1 MKMGSETGS
10 EEIKSAFENAV
21 QKSKSLP
28 TQSTT
33 VQLDLYG
40 LFKQATAG
48 DVSGARPGMF
58 DMRGRAKWDAWE
70 KRKGMSADEAMK
82 AYIEAIGKLG

>member
-1 MKMGSETGS
+1 MSDA
-10 EEIKSAFENAV
+10 KSRFDAAV
-21 QKSKSLP
+21 AHSKTLP

-33 VQLDLYG
+33 VQLELYG

-70 KRKGMSADEAMK
+70 KRKGMGADDAME
-82 AYIEAIGKLG
+82 AYIEYVAKLG

>member
-1 MKMGSETGS
+1 MSDA
-10 EEIKSAFENAV
+10 KSRFDAAV
-21 QKSKSLP
+21 AHSKTLP

-33 VQLDLYG
+33 VQLELYG

-58 DMRGRAKWDAWE
+58 DMRGRAKWDAWD
-70 KRKGMSADEAMK
+70 KRKGMGANDAME
-82 AYIEAIGKLG
+82 AYIEYVAKLG

>member
-1 MKMGSETGS
+1 MSDL
-10 EEIKSAFENAV
+10 KSQFEAAIART
-21 QKSKSLP
+21 KTLP

-40 LFKQATAG
+40 LFKQASSG

-70 KRKGMSADEAMK
+70 KRKGLTADQAMQ
-82 AYIEAIGKLG
+82 AYISYVEGLS